1 MVGLG
6 LMSET
11 STNIKVVNSISE
23 LSREEWDKCAIF
35 HSDDDSNETADPF
48 TCYDFLHALE
58 KSGSVGQGTGWTPY
72 HLAAFNNNKFV
83 GAVPLYLKSNSQG
96 EYIFDHNWAHAFE
109 RAGGRYYPKLQISV
123 PFTPVTGR
131 RLLVSKNAPNNTA
144 SLLLQ
149 SAIALCKQNNLSSLH
164 TTFCSRQE
172 FELGQELGML
182 GRVSQQFHW
191 LNEGY
196 RTFEDF
202 LSVLSSRKRKN
213 IKKEREKANNFGGEI
228 EILSGTQIKKEHWS
242 SFWEFYQDTGARK
255 WGTPYLTR
263 QFFDEIHE
271 TMRSKILLVLA
282 KKEEKYIAGALNFIG
297 SKTLFGRYWG
307 CVEDYPFLHFEI
319 CYYRAIEFA
328 INNGLKKVEAGA
340 QGEHKLARGY
350 VPTETFSLHWIGEER
365 FSRAVQDYLISEQNA
380 VRRDIEIL
388 TDFTPFK
395 KGDRKHD

>member
-1 MVGLG
+1 M
-6 LMSET
+6 
-11 STNIKVVNSISE
+11 
-23 LSREEWDKCAIF
+23 
-35 HSDDDSNETADPF
+35 
-48 TCYDFLHALE
+48 
-58 KSGSVGQGTGWTPY
+58 
-72 HLAAFNNNKFV
+72 
-83 GAVPLYLKSNSQG
+83 
-96 EYIFDHNWAHAFE
+96 
-109 RAGGRYYPKLQISV
+109 
-123 PFTPVTGR
+123 
-131 RLLVSKNAPNNTA
+131 
-144 SLLLQ
+144 LQ

-202 LSVLSSRKRKN
+202 LSALSSRKRKN

-228 EILSGTQIKKEHWS
+228 EILSGAEIKKEHWS

-365 FSRAVQDYLISEQNA
+365 FSRAVQDYLISEKNA

-395 KGDRKHD
+395 KGDRNHD

>member
-1 MVGLG
+1 
-6 LMSET
+6 
-11 STNIKVVNSISE
+11 
-23 LSREEWDKCAIF
+23 
-35 HSDDDSNETADPF
+35 
-48 TCYDFLHALE
+48 
-58 KSGSVGQGTGWTPY
+58 
-72 HLAAFNNNKFV
+72 
-83 GAVPLYLKSNSQG
+83 
-96 EYIFDHNWAHAFE
+96 
-109 RAGGRYYPKLQISV
+109 
-123 PFTPVTGR
+123 
-131 RLLVSKNAPNNTA
+131 
-144 SLLLQ
+144 
-149 SAIALCKQNNLSSLH
+149 SLH

-202 LSVLSSRKRKN
+202 LSALSSRKRKN

-228 EILSGTQIKKEHWS
+228 EVLSGTQIKKEHWS

-365 FSRAVQDYLISEQNA
+365 FSRAVQDYLISEKNA

-395 KGDRKHD
+395 KGDRNHD